1 MNTYEQVVNIVFR
14 LLNFVAIISLAV
26 YVFKAYVLDLVKQ
39 QMADQEATERGM
51 QLQRDAMARRQEE
64 ITGEIDQDAQL
75 CMELKQRVDRWR
87 RVIDTQQAQQ
97 KKEQEKCMQRLQ
109 QALQKKVE
117 RLVYNRVLKKVMPR
131 ALADARAQL
140 GEKYCDAQQGRLFT
154 NAIIAHLERR
164 GS

>member
-1 MNTYEQVVNIVFR
+1 MSTYAQVITIIFR
-14 LLNFVAIISLAV
+14 LLNFVALIGLAV
-26 YVFKAYVLDLVKQ
+26 YVFKAYLLDRVKQ

-87 RVIDTQQAQQ
+87 RVIDTQQVQQ
-97 KKEQEKCMQRLQ
+97 KKEQEERTQRLQ
-109 QALQKKVE
+109 QALQEKME

-131 ALADARAQL
+131 ALADAAVQL
-140 GEKYCDAQQGRLFT
+140 GEKYSDTQQGRLFT
-154 NAIIAHLERR
+154 NAIITHLERR